1 MKKYIE
7 EFKNGL
13 DIATTELFL
22 FLGKIVACICYAI
35 IPLFIPLII
44 FVAIPLI
51 IDNKTVLLICK
62 ILFSAIQ
69 IIPLSVSMAILSD
82 DELVPENDPGKPFM
96 PSKDLVI
103 AVYIII
109 NVLIWILF

>member
-13 DIATTELFL
+13 DIAAAELFV

-35 IPLFIPLII
+35 IPLFITFFI

-51 IDNKTVLLICK
+51 IDNKTVSLICK

-69 IIPLSVSMAILSD
+69 IIPLSVSMAMLSD
-82 DELVPENDPGKPFM
+82 DEPVSETDPGAPFF
-96 PSKDLVI
+96 PSKDLLI